1 MYNSVLGIRAAG
13 GLVWELDAGS
23 ALSGG
28 GTELSH
34 HIKVCWRLLC
44 QISFLILCMD
54 GGSQLNTVEMENV
67 KSDLP
72 FSAVVWN
79 SVCALLAQKRQ
90 RNMVV
95 TAFPF

>member
-34 HIKVCWRLLC
+34 HIKVCWRLHC

-54 GGSQLNTVEMENV
+54 GRSQLNTAEMENV
-67 KSDLP
+67 KSEY
-72 FSAVVWN
+72 
-79 SVCALLAQKRQ
+79 LLLQSFGIRCVLYLHRRDKGIWL
-90 RNMVV
+90 
-95 TAFPF
+95 